1 MNIKFLPLELISNS
15 PIIEHNNIFA
25 RLFLWRQWTINSKLG
40 VSTTE
45 FGLFTAK
52 TLSFN
57 IKIDYIHNWTWS
69 FHIKIGSVYNRTCS
83 FYIKIGSI
91 HSRTWS
97 FHNQDWFCS
106 QHDWACSQ
114 KEWACSRQD
123 WTCSQQDCTLWC
135 NTLSSAFFFHP
146 SLGNPL

>member
-52 TLSFN
+52 ALSFN
-57 IKIDYIHNWTWS
+57 IKIGYIHNWTWS
-69 FHIKIGSVYNRTCS
+69 FHIKIGSVYNRTCF

-91 HSRTWS
+91 HNRTWS

-114 KEWACSRQD
+114 EAEDNVLHHNVQSCCEHVQSCREHAWK
-123 WTCSQQDCTLWC
+123 
-135 NTLSSAFFFHP
+135 SSLNFIFTYCQ
-146 SLGNPL
+146 